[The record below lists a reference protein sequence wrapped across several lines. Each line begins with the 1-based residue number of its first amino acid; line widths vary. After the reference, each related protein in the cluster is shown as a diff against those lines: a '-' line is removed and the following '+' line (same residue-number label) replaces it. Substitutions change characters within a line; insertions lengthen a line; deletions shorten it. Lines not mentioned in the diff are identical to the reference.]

1 MPSRWIFSL
10 TSSRHFSALP
20 HRFGTHRF
28 PEHQTRWASF
38 DDKIL
43 SLYAHGMTVREVP
56 GQSNHR

>member
-1 MPSRWIFSL
+1 
-10 TSSRHFSALP
+10 LP

-28 PEHQTRWASF
+28 PEHQTRWAGF

-56 GQSNHR
+56 GAVQS